1 MWEGLIFFYI
11 FLCKPSDEG
20 LAIPGDQMAKH
31 FSKGAGMSEEVCGGR
46 RTGSL
51 NATPL
56 NGSPSFVHM
65 QLSSL
70 RRKKAPN
77 GIKGTFNQEAE
88 RSNSG

>member
-1 MWEGLIFFYI
+1 
-11 FLCKPSDEG
+11 
-20 LAIPGDQMAKH
+20 
-31 FSKGAGMSEEVCGGR
+31 MSEEVRGGR
-46 RTGSL
+46 RAGSL

-56 NGSPSFVHM
+56 NGSPSFGHM

-77 GIKGTFNQEAE
+77 GIKGAFNQEAE

>member
-1 MWEGLIFFYI
+1 
-11 FLCKPSDEG
+11 
-20 LAIPGDQMAKH
+20 MA
-31 FSKGAGMSEEVCGGR
+31 EEVRGGR

-56 NGSPSFVHM
+56 NGSPSFLHM

-70 RRKKAPN
+70 RRKKARN

>member
-1 MWEGLIFFYI
+1 MKVF
-11 FLCKPSDEG
+11 PSLPMGWQSTFPREQ
-20 LAIPGDQMAKH
+20 ACP
-31 FSKGAGMSEEVCGGR
+31 R
-46 RTGSL
+46 RCAAADAQTGSL